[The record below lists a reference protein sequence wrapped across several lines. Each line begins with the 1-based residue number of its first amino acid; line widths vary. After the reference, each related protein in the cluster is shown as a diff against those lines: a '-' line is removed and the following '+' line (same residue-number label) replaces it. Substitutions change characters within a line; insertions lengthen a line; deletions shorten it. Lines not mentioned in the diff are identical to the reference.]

1 MYFFIYYI
9 TIKVAL
15 PVSGLRIIRIFNY
28 TYYNSILCLYI
39 LIPADLF
46 IPWGIDLFSRPR
58 ISSTGIFGPED
69 RFIGPPDRFRGDRIP
84 RDTGPINGPAIRCIN
99 V

>member
-1 MYFFIYYI
+1 MYFFMYYI

-39 LIPADLF
+39 LIPR
-46 IPWGIDLFSRPR
+46 GSVY
-58 ISSTGIFGPED
+58 TMGD
-69 RFIGPPDRFRGDRIP
+69 RF
-84 RDTGPINGPAIRCIN
+84 